1 MTAATKVIYACCERT
16 GWLEVSTGSNEAL
29 DEAIRLASFGVGACC
44 RLIRGLR
51 WCLGDN
57 DGLVSGRA
65 VRIRGVSETVRLRF
79 RLGHLTELG
88 TGDRGQNNEE
98 H

>member
-29 DEAIRLASFGVGACC
+29 DEAIRLASFGVDACC
-44 RLIRGLR
+44 RLIRSLR
-51 WCLGDN
+51 RGLGDN
-57 DGLVSGRA
+57 DELVSGCT
-65 VRIRGVSETVRLRF
+65 VRIRGVGETVRLRF
-79 RLGHLTELG
+79 RLGRFTDLG